1 MKLLKVYLFVCI
13 ASLLV
18 SAQAETKIISV
29 NYHDSA
35 GTEANGRLIA
45 ASSVQGAGDYATDG
59 WINTLQGQNI
69 AMNLSDGTA
78 TTVGLFSRRPNG
90 ATADFIG

>member
-45 ASSVQGAGDYATDG
+45 ASSVQGAGDYPQMDG
-59 WINTLQGQNI
+59 LTRFKVKTL
-69 AMNLSDGTA
+69 L
-78 TTVGLFSRRPNG
+78 
-90 ATADFIG
+90 